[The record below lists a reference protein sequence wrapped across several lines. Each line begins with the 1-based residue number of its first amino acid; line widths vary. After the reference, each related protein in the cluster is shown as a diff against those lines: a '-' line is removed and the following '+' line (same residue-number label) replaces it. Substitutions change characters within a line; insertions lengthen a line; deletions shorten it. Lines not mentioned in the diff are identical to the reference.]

1 MSKLILI
8 YLLKL
13 FNVVISLSI
22 FVGPGLYLDH
32 IWPLCITWLF
42 GLMTFSYLDETAN
55 KIENYES
62 RK

>member
-1 MSKLILI
+1 MLKLILL

-13 FNVVISLSI
+13 FNIIISITI
-22 FVGPGLYLDH
+22 FVAPGIYLDH

-42 GLMTFSYLDETAN
+42 GLMTFSYLDEAVN

-62 RK
+62 GE

>member
-22 FVGPGLYLDH
+22 FVGPGLYFDH

-42 GLMTFSYLDETAN
+42 GLMTFSYLDEAAN

-62 RK
+62 GK